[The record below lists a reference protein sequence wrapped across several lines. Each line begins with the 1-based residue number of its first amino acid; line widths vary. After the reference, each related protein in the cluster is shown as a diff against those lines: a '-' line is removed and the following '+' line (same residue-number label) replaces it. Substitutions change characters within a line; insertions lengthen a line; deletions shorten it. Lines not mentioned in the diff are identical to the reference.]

1 MINRQL
7 IRLKVLQLI
16 YAYYRNGGKAIE
28 IAEKELIHS
37 LDKAYE
43 LYKYL
48 LTLLVEIRD
57 LAARRAENAQ
67 ERSLRLSLT
76 EDEALAEARLAA
88 NALLAQLDENET
100 LLNYREKEK
109 VDWLDEEPIVRLLLD
124 AFCQS
129 DAMQLYL
136 ETGDFSYAADRELV
150 RKLYKTIVCG
160 NDIFTPFLE
169 EHSIYWNDDK
179 TTIDSFVVKT
189 IKRFTPETTPDQPL
203 LPPFA
208 ADADRQ
214 YAIELFHVAIERGA
228 ELRELIRTNCQN
240 WDFSRMAFMD
250 VIIAQIALAEIISFP
265 TIPLNVTFDEY
276 LNIARAYST
285 PRSASYLNGL
295 LEHIVDLLREQGVTT
310 KVRWHKK
317 KK

>member
-1 MINRQL
+1 MPPFEGCERSVRRNTSRPKMINRQL

-109 VDWLDEEPIVRLLLD
+109 VD
-124 AFCQS
+124 
-129 DAMQLYL
+129 
-136 ETGDFSYAADRELV
+136 
-150 RKLYKTIVCG
+150 
-160 NDIFTPFLE
+160 
-169 EHSIYWNDDK
+169 
-179 TTIDSFVVKT
+179 
-189 IKRFTPETTPDQPL
+189 
-203 LPPFA
+203 
-208 ADADRQ
+208 
-214 YAIELFHVAIERGA
+214 
-228 ELRELIRTNCQN
+228 
-240 WDFSRMAFMD
+240 
-250 VIIAQIALAEIISFP
+250 
-265 TIPLNVTFDEY
+265 
-276 LNIARAYST
+276 
-285 PRSASYLNGL
+285 
-295 LEHIVDLLREQGVTT
+295 
-310 KVRWHKK
+310 
-317 KK
+317 